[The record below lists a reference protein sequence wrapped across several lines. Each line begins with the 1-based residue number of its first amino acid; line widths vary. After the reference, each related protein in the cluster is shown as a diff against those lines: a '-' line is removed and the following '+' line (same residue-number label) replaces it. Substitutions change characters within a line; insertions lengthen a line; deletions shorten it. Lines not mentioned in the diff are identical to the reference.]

1 MKKKTII
8 LKSMACLLTV
18 TLCVLSFAA
27 CGKLEI
33 KKVGS
38 FGNGHF

>member
-1 MKKKTII
+1 MKKKAII

-33 KKVGS
+33 KKES
-38 FGNGHF
+38 TYA